1 MRVCVCVCVY
11 THIYSV
17 YMCMFVDICVLICVS
32 MYHNSNNLLCYF
44 GNMTIVILDEL
55 ETPGPI
61 GSTHIVCVALRST
74 GSGAPEPW
82 I

>member
-1 MRVCVCVCVY
+1 MCIDMC
-11 THIYSV
+11 IY
-17 YMCMFVDICVLICVS
+17 VS
-32 MYHNSNNLLCYF
+32 MYHNSNNLFCYF

-55 ETPGPI
+55 ETAGPI

>member
-1 MRVCVCVCVY
+1 MCIDVC
-11 THIYSV
+11 IY
-17 YMCMFVDICVLICVS
+17 IS
-32 MYHNSNNLLCYF
+32 MYHNPNKLLYYF
-44 GNMTIVILDEL
+44 GNMTILILDEL

-61 GSTHIVCVALRST
+61 GSTHIVCVVLRST

>member
-1 MRVCVCVCVY
+1 MCIDMC
-11 THIYSV
+11 IY
-17 YMCMFVDICVLICVS
+17 VS

-55 ETPGPI
+55 ETAGTI

>member
-1 MRVCVCVCVY
+1 
-11 THIYSV
+11 
-17 YMCMFVDICVLICVS
+17 
-32 MYHNSNNLLCYF
+32 
-44 GNMTIVILDEL
+44 MTIVILDEL